1 MANSE
6 TPLSVLLVD
15 DEIEACRNLKSI
27 LLEFIDPN
35 INIVGVAHSTA
46 EAEKQLQVHNP
57 DAVFLDIE
65 MPNENAFQFLE
76 RVSPIHFEVVFVT
89 AYDEYA
95 IRAFKL
101 NAVDYILKPISISE
115 LANAVVKLKERM
127 RYKSLIG
134 AGGNGNNDFSE
145 VSKQITNKAKLNKI
159 TLKGNNNV
167 ELVSFKDI
175 IYVEAF
181 GKYSKVFFLK
191 NNAVVDILTSYAIS
205 DYEELLPNEVFYRI
219 HKSFLINC
227 AHIKQIHKDDTTSLT
242 MNYSITIPVSR
253 RRFSSLLEFL
263 QTKPSFND

>member
-1 MANSE
+1 MANQE

-27 LLEFIDPN
+27 LLEFVDPN

-46 EAEKQLQVHNP
+46 EAEKQLQLHNP

-76 RVSPIHFEVVFVT
+76 RVSPIHFEVIFVT

-95 IRAFKL
+95 IKAFKL
-101 NAVDYILKPISISE
+101 NAVDYILKPISITE
-115 LANAVVKLKERM
+115 LANTVVKLKDRL
-127 RYKSLIG
+127 RYKTLIG
-134 AGGNGNNDFSE
+134 GGNNDFSE
-145 VSKQITNKAKLNKI
+145 VSKQINTKAKLNKI

-167 ELVSFKDI
+167 ELVGFKEI

-205 DYEELLPNEVFYRI
+205 DYEELLPAEIFYRI

-227 AHIKQIHKDDTTSLT
+227 SHIKQIHKDDTTTLT
-242 MNYSITIPVSR
+242 MNYGITIPVSR

-263 QTKPSFND
+263 QTKPDIND

>member
-6 TPLSVLLVD
+6 NPLSVLLVD

-27 LLEFIDPN
+27 LLEYIDPN
-35 INIVGVAHSTA
+35 INIVGVAYNTA
-46 EAEKQLQVHNP
+46 EAERQLAVHNP

-76 RVSPIHFEVVFVT
+76 RVSPINFEVIFVT

-101 NAVDYILKPISISE
+101 NAVDYILKPISITE
-115 LANAVVKLKERM
+115 LANAVVKLKERI
-127 RYKSLIG
+127 RYKTMLNS
-134 AGGNGNNDFSE
+134 ANNDFSE
-145 VSKQITNKAKLNKI
+145 ISKQITSKAKLNRI
-159 TLKGNNNV
+159 SLKGNNSV
-167 ELVSFKDI
+167 ELVLFKDI
-175 IYVEAF
+175 IYVEAC

-205 DYEELLPNEVFYRI
+205 DYEELLPHELFYRI

-227 AHIKQIHKDDTTSLT
+227 NHIKQIHKDESSSLI

-253 RRFSSLLEFL
+253 RRFPSLLEFL
-263 QTKPSFND
+263 QTKPEFND

>member
-27 LLEFIDPN
+27 LLEYVDPN

-46 EAEKQLQVHNP
+46 EAEKQLQLHNP

-101 NAVDYILKPISISE
+101 NAVDYILKPISITE
-115 LANAVVKLKERM
+115 LANAVVKLKDRL
-127 RYKSLIG
+127 RFKSII
-134 AGGNGNNDFSE
+134 NTGNNDFSE
-145 VSKQITNKAKLNKI
+145 VSKQISTKTKLNRI

-191 NNAVVDILTSYAIS
+191 NNGVVDILTSYAIS
-205 DYEELLPNEVFYRI
+205 DYEELLPSEIFYRI

-227 AHIKQIHKDDTTSLT
+227 AHIKQIHKDDSTSLT
-242 MNYSITIPVSR
+242 MNYNITIPVSR

>member
-1 MANSE
+1 MSNSE
-6 TPLSVLLVD
+6 GQLNVLLVD

-27 LLEFIDPN
+27 LLEYVDPN

-46 EAEKQLQVHNP
+46 DAERQLEIHNP

-76 RVSPIHFEVVFVT
+76 RVSPVHFEVIFVT

-95 IRAFKL
+95 IKAFKL
-101 NAVDYILKPISISE
+101 NAVDYILKPISITE
-115 LANAVVKLKERM
+115 LTNAVAKLKDRVK
-127 RYKSLIG
+127 YKSMLG
-134 AGGNGNNDFSE
+134 AGGGGTEFSE
-145 VSKQITNKAKLNKI
+145 VSKQITSKAKINKI

-167 ELVSFKDI
+167 ELVGFKDI

-181 GKYSKVFFLK
+181 GKYSKVFFVK
-191 NNAVVDILTSYAIS
+191 NNVITDILTSYGIS
-205 DYEELLPNEVFYRI
+205 DYEELLPNMLFYRI

-227 AHIKQIHKDDTTSLT
+227 DQIKQIHKDDSTSLT
-242 MNYSITIPVSR
+242 MHYGITIPVSR

-263 QTKPSFND
+263 QTKPVFND

>member
-1 MANSE
+1 MANPE

-27 LLEFIDPN
+27 LLEFVDPN

-46 EAEKQLQVHNP
+46 EAEKQLQLHNP

-76 RVSPIHFEVVFVT
+76 RVSPIHFEVIFVT

-101 NAVDYILKPISISE
+101 NAVDYILKPISITE
-115 LANAVVKLKERM
+115 LANAVVKLKDRL
-127 RYKSLIG
+127 RYKTLIST
-134 AGGNGNNDFSE
+134 GNNDFTE
-145 VSKQITNKAKLNKI
+145 VSKQINNKAKLNKI

-191 NNAVVDILTSYAIS
+191 NNGVVDILTSYAIS
-205 DYEELLPNEVFYRI
+205 DYEELLPTTIFYRI
-219 HKSFLINC
+219 HKSYLINC
-227 AHIKQIHKDDTTSLT
+227 SHIKQIHKDDTTTLT
-242 MNYSITIPVSR
+242 MNYAINIPVSR

-263 QTKPSFND
+263 QTKPDFND

>member
-1 MANSE
+1 MANPD

-46 EAEKQLQVHNP
+46 EAEKQLQLHNP

-101 NAVDYILKPISISE
+101 NAVDYILKPISITE
-115 LANAVVKLKERM
+115 LANAVAKLKDRL
-127 RYKSLIG
+127 RFKTIVST
-134 AGGNGNNDFSE
+134 GNNDFSE
-145 VSKQITNKAKLNKI
+145 VSKQITAKAKLNKI

-167 ELVSFKDI
+167 ELVGFKDI

-191 NNAVVDILTSYAIS
+191 NNSVVDILTSYAIS
-205 DYEELLPNEVFYRI
+205 DYEELLPHELFYRI
-219 HKSFLINC
+219 HKSYLINC
-227 AHIKQIHKDDTTSLT
+227 GHIKQIHKDDTTSLT
-242 MNYSITIPVSR
+242 MNYAISIPVSR

-263 QTKPSFND
+263 QTKPDFNG

>member
-1 MANSE
+1 MANPE

-27 LLEFIDPN
+27 LLEFVDPN

-101 NAVDYILKPISISE
+101 NAVDYILKPISINE
-115 LANAVVKLKERM
+115 LANAVVKLKDRL
-127 RYKSLIG
+127 RYKTLIST
-134 AGGNGNNDFSE
+134 GNNDFTE
-145 VSKQITNKAKLNKI
+145 VSKQINTKAKLNKI

-205 DYEELLPNEVFYRI
+205 DYEELLPANIFYRI
-219 HKSFLINC
+219 HKSYLINC
-227 AHIKQIHKDDTTSLT
+227 SHIKQIHKDDTTTLT
-242 MNYSITIPVSR
+242 MNYAITIPVSR

-263 QTKPSFND
+263 QTKPDFND